1 MGESEQE
8 KVLVFEDIADFFFD
22 RRQVLSQLVKRS
34 HIRRGLYFWLQPSM
48 LSHFMV
54 KLNHHYQKLSR
65 SYLFTE
71 IEKRIAALKGKTP
84 APSLVAALATAS
96 KEMGEFGSFRG
107 YGPSEGYIFLR
118 GAIAEKDY
126 KQLQISPDEVFI
138 SDGAN
143 TDISNL

>member
-84 APSLVAALATAS
+84 APSLVNLGIGDFTRPLFPSVVAALATAS
-96 KEMGEFGSFRG
+96 KEMGAFGSFRG
-107 YGPSEGYIFLR
+107 CGPS
-118 GAIAEKDY
+118 D
-126 KQLQISPDEVFI
+126 
-138 SDGAN
+138 
-143 TDISNL
+143 